1 MIIGV
6 GVDICMIKRIE
17 STLDKYGTKF
27 KERCFTQ
34 DEIFKCDKR
43 FNPAACYAKRF
54 AAKEAFSKA
63 IGTGISKGVSWRN
76 IEVYNKKS
84 GQPQIK
90 LHGNVIKTL
99 DSLVPN
105 NMIPKIFIS
114 ITDEK
119 EIAKAFI
126 VIEAIKKG

>member
-1 MIIGV
+1 MNFFGIGT
-6 GVDICMIKRIE
+6 DILSIDRIQRSLKNKNFVKRIFNE
-17 STLDKYGTKF
+17 
-27 KERCFTQ
+27 KE
-34 DEIFKCDKR
+34 ILKCKSV
-43 FNPAACYAKRF
+43 NKSVNCYAKRF

-63 IGTGISKGVSWRN
+63 IGTGMSKGVSWRN